1 MSNLSTLLITY
12 YSHDL
17 IFQWLLLG
25 QLCRFFPIPPPT
37 CIQTGCRP
45 EPTGG
50 SFVPLA
56 PLNDSVFVPPTDA
69 STPIQVDPEVTTPKT
84 IIKDFVSVDMDENNN
99 VNNDK
104 PVVDDGGVLRPIHP
118 LQPTMFFAST
128 PASATATMTDAH
140 KRAKDDNEANPN
152 YGDLSRR

>member
-1 MSNLSTLLITY
+1 MAHTRPALSILSNS
-12 YSHDL
+12 
-17 IFQWLLLG
+17 
-25 QLCRFFPIPPPT
+25 PT
-37 CIQTGCRP
+37 HVYPQTGCRP

-99 VNNDK
+99 DNNDK

-152 YGDLSRR
+152 YGDLSRRLCEKWQMSRSIVKRAK